1 MQTQVDVRIEIDD
14 IISDIKTAVLEEELE
29 LREGESPQNDKIRDN
44 WYIDKTLNT
53 DLDYYDADNIL
64 DDDEVIRMVRE
75 RDLEDEIIDE
85 NSNENSNE
93 YYDMDKTSLKRMLC
107 RLVGVNY
114 HTDNDTILMLL
125 KEKL

>member
-14 IISDIKTAVLEEELE
+14 IISDIKTEVLKEELE
-29 LREGESPQNDKIRDN
+29 LREGESPQKDKIRDN
-44 WYIDKTLNT
+44 WYIDKTLST
-53 DLDYYDADNIL
+53 DLDYYDADDIL
-64 DDDEVIRMVRE
+64 DDDDVLKMVRE
-75 RDLEDEIIDE
+75 RGLEDEIIE
-85 NSNENSNE
+85 ENSNE

>member
-14 IISDIKTAVLEEELE
+14 IISDIKTAVLKEELE
-29 LREGESPQNDKIRDN
+29 LREGESPQKDKIRDN
-44 WYIDKTLNT
+44 WYIDKTLST
-53 DLDYYDADNIL
+53 DLYYSDADDIL
-64 DDDEVIRMVRE
+64 DDDDVLKMVRE
-75 RDLEDEIIDE
+75 RGLEDEIID
-85 NSNENSNE
+85 ENSNE

-114 HTDNDTILMLL
+114 HTDNNTILMLL

>member
-14 IISDIKTAVLEEELE
+14 IISDIKTAVLKEELK

-75 RDLEDEIIDE
+75 RDLEDEIIE
-85 NSNENSNE
+85 ENSNE

>member
-14 IISDIKTAVLEEELE
+14 IISDIKTEVLKEELE
-29 LREGESPQNDKIRDN
+29 LREGESPQEDKIRDN
-44 WYIDKTLNT
+44 WYINKTLNT

-85 NSNENSNE
+85 
-93 YYDMDKTSLKRMLC
+93 SLVITM
-107 RLVGVNY
+107 V
-114 HTDNDTILMLL
+114 
-125 KEKL
+125 

>member
-1 MQTQVDVRIEIDD
+1 MKTQVDVRIEIDD
-14 IISDIKTAVLEEELE
+14 IISDIKTAVLKEELE
-29 LREGESPQNDKIRDN
+29 LREGESPQKDKIGDN
-44 WYIDKTLNT
+44 WYIDKTLST
-53 DLDYYDADNIL
+53 DLYYSDADNIL

-75 RDLEDEIIDE
+75 RDLEYEIID
-85 NSNENSNE
+85 ENSNE

-114 HTDNDTILMLL
+114 HTDNNTILNLL

>member
-14 IISDIKTAVLEEELE
+14 IISDIKTAVLKEELE
-29 LREGESPQNDKIRDN
+29 LREGESPQKDKIRDN

-85 NSNENSNE
+85 HIDE

-114 HTDNDTILMLL
+114 HTDNNTILMLL

>member
-14 IISDIKTAVLEEELE
+14 IISDIKTTVLKEELE
-29 LREGESPQNDKIRDN
+29 LREGESPQKDKIRDN
-44 WYIDKTLNT
+44 WYIDKTLST
-53 DLDYYDADNIL
+53 DLYYSDADDIL
-64 DDDEVIRMVRE
+64 DDDDVLKMVRD
-75 RDLEDEIIDE
+75 RDLEDKIIEE
-85 NSNENSNE
+85 NEDS

-114 HTDNDTILMLL
+114 HTDNNTILNLL

>member
-14 IISDIKTAVLEEELE
+14 IISDIKTAVLKEELE
-29 LREGESPQNDKIRDN
+29 LREGESPQKDKIRDN
-44 WYIDKTLNT
+44 WYIDKTLSA
-53 DLDYYDADNIL
+53 DLDYYDTDDIL
-64 DDDEVIRMVRE
+64 DDDDVLKMVRE
-75 RDLEDEIIDE
+75 RGLEDEIID
-85 NSNENSNE
+85 ENSNE

>member
-14 IISDIKTAVLEEELE
+14 IISDIKTAVLKEELE
-29 LREGESPQNDKIRDN
+29 LREGESPQKDKIRDN

-75 RDLEDEIIDE
+75 RDLEDEIIEE
-85 NSNENSNE
+85 NNDE

-114 HTDNDTILMLL
+114 HTDNNTILMLL

>member
-14 IISDIKTAVLEEELE
+14 IISDIKTAVLKEELE
-29 LREGESPQNDKIRDN
+29 LREGESPQKDKIRDN
-44 WYIDKTLNT
+44 WYIDKTLST
-53 DLDYYDADNIL
+53 DLYYSDADDIL

-85 NSNENSNE
+85 NINE

>member
-14 IISDIKTAVLEEELE
+14 IISDIKTEVLKEELE
-29 LREGESPQNDKIRDN
+29 LREGESPQEDKIRDN

-75 RDLEDEIIDE
+75 RDLEDEIIE
-85 NSNENSNE
+85 ENSNE

>member
-14 IISDIKTAVLEEELE
+14 IISDIKTAVLKEELE
-29 LREGESPQNDKIRDN
+29 LREGESPQKDKIRDN
-44 WYIDKTLNT
+44 WYIDKTLSA
-53 DLDYYDADNIL
+53 DLDYYDADDIL
-64 DDDEVIRMVRE
+64 DDDDVLKMVRE
-75 RDLEDEIIDE
+75 RGLEDEIID
-85 NSNENSNE
+85 ENSNE

>member
-14 IISDIKTAVLEEELE
+14 IISDIKTAVLKEELE
-29 LREGESPQNDKIRDN
+29 LREGESPQKDKIRDN
-44 WYIDKTLNT
+44 WYIDKTLST
-53 DLDYYDADNIL
+53 DLYYRDADDIL
-64 DDDEVIRMVRE
+64 DDDDVLKMVRE
-75 RDLEDEIIDE
+75 RGLEDEIID
-85 NSNENSNE
+85 ENSNE

>member
-1 MQTQVDVRIEIDD
+1 MKTQVDVRIEIDD
-14 IISDIKTAVLEEELE
+14 IISDIKTAVLKEELE
-29 LREGESPQNDKIRDN
+29 LREGESPQKDKIRDN

-75 RDLEDEIIDE
+75 RDLEDEIIE
-85 NSNENSNE
+85 ENSNE
-93 YYDMDKTSLKRMLC
+93 YYDMDKTSLRRMLC

-114 HTDNDTILMLL
+114 HTDNDTILILL

>member
-14 IISDIKTAVLEEELE
+14 IISDIKTAVLKEELE
-29 LREGESPQNDKIRDN
+29 LREGESPQKDKIRDN
-44 WYIDKTLNT
+44 WYIDKTLST
-53 DLDYYDADNIL
+53 DLDYYDADDIL
-64 DDDEVIRMVRE
+64 DDDDVLKMVRE
-75 RDLEDEIIDE
+75 RGLEDEIIE
-85 NSNENSNE
+85 ENSNE

>member
-14 IISDIKTAVLEEELE
+14 IISDIKTAVLKEELE

-85 NSNENSNE
+85 HSDE

-114 HTDNDTILMLL
+114 HTDNNTILMLL

>member
-14 IISDIKTAVLEEELE
+14 IISDIKTTVLKEELE
-29 LREGESPQNDKIRDN
+29 LREGESPQKDKIRDN

-53 DLDYYDADNIL
+53 DLDYYDADDIL
-64 DDDEVIRMVRE
+64 DDDDVLKMVRE
-75 RDLEDEIIDE
+75 RDLEDKIIEE
-85 NSNENSNE
+85 NEDS

-114 HTDNDTILMLL
+114 HTDNNTILNLL

>member
-14 IISDIKTAVLEEELE
+14 IISDIKTAVLKEELE
-29 LREGESPQNDKIRDN
+29 LREGESPQKDKIRDN
-44 WYIDKTLNT
+44 WYIDKTLST
-53 DLDYYDADNIL
+53 DLDYYDADDIL
-64 DDDEVIRMVRE
+64 DDDDVLKMVRE
-75 RDLEDEIIDE
+75 RGLEDEIID
-85 NSNENSNE
+85 ENSNE

>member
-14 IISDIKTAVLEEELE
+14 IISDIKTAVLKEELE
-29 LREGESPQNDKIRDN
+29 LREGESPQKDKIRDN

-75 RDLEDEIIDE
+75 RDLEDEIIE
-85 NSNENSNE
+85 ENSNE

-114 HTDNDTILMLL
+114 HTDNNTILNLL

>member
-14 IISDIKTAVLEEELE
+14 IISDIKTAVLKEELE
-29 LREGESPQNDKIRDN
+29 LREGESPQKDKIRDN
-44 WYIDKTLNT
+44 WYIDTTLNT

-85 NSNENSNE
+85 NSDE

-114 HTDNDTILMLL
+114 HTDNNTILMLL

>member
-14 IISDIKTAVLEEELE
+14 IISDIKTAVLKEELE
-29 LREGESPQNDKIRDN
+29 LREGESPQKDKIGDN
-44 WYIDKTLNT
+44 WYIDKTLST
-53 DLDYYDADNIL
+53 DLYYSDADNIL

-75 RDLEDEIIDE
+75 RDLEYEIID
-85 NSNENSNE
+85 ENSNE

-114 HTDNDTILMLL
+114 HTDNNTILNLL

>member
-14 IISDIKTAVLEEELE
+14 IISDIKTAVLKEELE
-29 LREGESPQNDKIRDN
+29 LREGESPQKDKIRDN
-44 WYIDKTLNT
+44 WYIYKTLST
-53 DLDYYDADNIL
+53 DLDYYDADDIL
-64 DDDEVIRMVRE
+64 DDDDVLKMVRE
-75 RDLEDEIIDE
+75 RGLEDEIID
-85 NSNENSNE
+85 ENSNE

>member
-14 IISDIKTAVLEEELE
+14 IISDIKTAVLKEELE
-29 LREGESPQNDKIRDN
+29 LREGESPQKDKIRDD
-44 WYIDKTLNT
+44 WYIEKTLNT

-75 RDLEDEIIDE
+75 RDLEDEIIE
-85 NSNENSNE
+85 ENSNE

>member
-14 IISDIKTAVLEEELE
+14 IISDIKTAVLKEELE
-29 LREGESPQNDKIRDN
+29 LREGESPQKDKIRDN
-44 WYIDKTLNT
+44 WYIDKTLST
-53 DLDYYDADNIL
+53 DLYYSDADDIL
-64 DDDEVIRMVRE
+64 DDDDVLKMVRE
-75 RDLEDEIIDE
+75 RGLEDEIID
-85 NSNENSNE
+85 ENSNE